1 MNCNGH
7 ASLRE
12 AEITPRI
19 FGCAVVHDLAQI
31 VNLWNLCVGSIDGT
45 QIEREVMREITS
57 AHMHFTLQS
66 RTFLEHLFAE
76 CSVL

>member
-1 MNCNGH
+1 MNCNGP

-12 AEITPRI
+12 AEITPHI
-19 FGCAVVHDLAQI
+19 FGCVVVHDLAQI

-45 QIEREVMREITS
+45 QIERAVMREITS
-57 AHMHFTLQS
+57 AHRHFTLKS